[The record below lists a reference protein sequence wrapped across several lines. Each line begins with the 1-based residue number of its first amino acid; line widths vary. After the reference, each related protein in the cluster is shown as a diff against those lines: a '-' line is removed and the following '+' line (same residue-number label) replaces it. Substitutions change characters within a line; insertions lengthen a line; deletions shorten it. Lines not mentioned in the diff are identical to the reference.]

1 MKKTL
6 IAAAVM
12 LAATTTAAQAAWYKV
27 PVYEHVKVCKQV
39 STADSGDILG
49 GAIIGGIIGN
59 NIGNGNGNGA
69 AGAAIGA
76 IIAGTAETKTE
87 CHWEKRVY
95 GYRWIWID

>member
-39 STADSGDILG
+39 STADAGDIIG

-76 IIAGTAETKTE
+76 IIADSNKTKTE

-95 GYRWIWID
+95 GYRWVWID